1 MKIFYSDSSL
11 NDLDVLSHSIFL
23 AGPTPRSL
31 DTKSWRPDAI
41 KILKDLNYNG
51 QVIYPERSVKMEH
64 VDYDAQV
71 EWEYHG
77 LVNCDVIVFW
87 IPRDLDT
94 MPAFTTNV
102 EFGTYVKSGRIVYG
116 RPDDAPNNRYLDW
129 LYKKHNDRPIYNTL
143 KDTLEAATGQ
153 DMLNI

>member
-1 MKIFYSDSSL
+1 
-11 NDLDVLSHSIFL
+11 
-23 AGPTPRSL
+23 
-31 DTKSWRPDAI
+31 
-41 KILKDLNYNG
+41 
-51 QVIYPERSVKMEH
+51 
-64 VDYDAQV
+64 
-71 EWEYHG
+71 
-77 LVNCDVIVFW
+77 
-87 IPRDLDT
+87 